1 MKHGFLGEIGEGIV
15 LTAGMS
21 LPLLLARLLI
31 LVVALTVHEFAHAWV
46 AVSLGDPTP
55 RREGR
60 LTLNP
65 RAHLDVLGSLMFLI
79 AGFGWAKPVRWSP
92 WNIRIDPRW
101 GRLLVAAAGPLSNL
115 LLAFL
120 MALTVQVVEMPMI
133 DRRSGVWAIL
143 PNPILFTQ
151 QFILLNVVLCFFNLL
166 PITPLDGFEVAVGL
180 LPPRLAYQ
188 FRRLEPYGPFI
199 LLALIILPINLLGW
213 ILMPPVTVTLRLLL
227 G

>member
-1 MKHGFLGEIGEGIV
+1 M
-15 LTAGMS
+15 LTSGMS

-31 LVVALTVHEFAHAWV
+31 LVIALTVHEFAHAWV

-120 MALTVQVVEMPMI
+120 MALVVQVVEMPMI

-143 PNPILFTQ
+143 PSPVLFTQ

-166 PITPLDGFEVAVGL
+166 PITPLDGFEVAAGL
-180 LPPRLAYQ
+180 LPPRLASP

-213 ILMPPVTVTLRLLL
+213 ILMPPVTATLRLLL